1 MKLSSFKE
9 VLLRKS
15 NSQEV
20 AELVKKMNENA
31 LVDLVSE
38 ALEKMAINRG
48 HSGAPNGAVLELG
61 SSIKHEHDASDG
73 QFSPTKEMLYDNL
86 SHHVSHYKAAKD
98 SGNHDVAN
106 AHAKKIFDNMHL
118 AHKLDRATNGLM
130 GVEAAD
136 VKAWERSSKSNRVT
150 EDSKQYKG
158 RGGKKDSGEY
168 STDTIGWGLNSNDY
182 SFLSN
187 APHHSHVHE
196 IKGHQAKHD
205 AEETGIDFSGGYPL
219 EHIKMGGKYV
229 DVHAVEGDKDLY
241 DPHFFDE
248 HPIWSHYKEPKKNR
262 TYERDTQFN
271 KEHADFLDKHGENF
285 INAAIKM
292 SEDNPDRGSK
302 PSASVHGKHASPL
315 DLNMEPTETKSGLP
329 YAKRSSTPD
338 TKESSAKPTFSL
350 TDLLRQNLPDEDKQ
364 QKLTE
369 MFRASGHSDEEIKTL
384 VPAMMRMKL

>member
-1 MKLSSFKE
+1 MKISSFKE

-15 NSQEV
+15 TSEEV
-20 AELVKKMNENA
+20 ANLVKDLA
-31 LVDLVSE
+31 DDRLLDLVTES
-38 ALEKMAINRG
+38 LEKMAINRG

-86 SHHVSHYKAAKD
+86 SHHISHYKAAKD
-98 SGNHDVAN
+98 SGNQDVAN

-130 GVEAAD
+130 GVDAAD
-136 VKAWERSSKSNRVT
+136 VKAWERNSKLNRVT

-158 RGGKKDSGEY
+158 RGGKKDLGEY
-168 STDTIGWGLNSNDY
+168 STDTIGWGLNTNDY

-187 APHHSHVHE
+187 PPHHSHVQE
-196 IKGHQAKHD
+196 IKDHQAKHD
-205 AEETGIDFSGGYPL
+205 SEETGIKFGGGYPL
-219 EHIKMGGKYV
+219 EHIKMGGKHV
-229 DVHAVEGDKDLY
+229 DVHPVENKESY
-241 DPHFFDE
+241 EPHFFDE

-262 TYERDTQFN
+262 TFERDAQFN
-271 KEHADFLDKHGENF
+271 KEHESFLDKHGENF
-285 INAAIKM
+285 INAAIEM
-292 SEDNPDRGSK
+292 SEKNPNRGSK
-302 PSASVHGKHASPL
+302 PSMSVHGEHHSPL

-329 YAKRSSTPD
+329 YMKRKSASSD
-338 TKESSAKPTFSL
+338 KEPVAKPASSL
-350 TDLLRQNLPDEDKQ
+350 SDILSQNLSDEDKK

-369 MFRASGHSDEEIKTL
+369 MFRASGHSDEEIDKL

>member
-1 MKLSSFKE
+1 M
-9 VLLRKS
+9 LRKS
-15 NSQEV
+15 SSQEV
-20 AELVKKMNENA
+20 AQLIKNIDENN

-48 HSGAPNGAVLELG
+48 HSGAPNGAVLELA
-61 SSIKHEHDASDG
+61 SSIKHEHDANG

-86 SHHVSHYKAAKD
+86 SHHISHYKAAKD
-98 SGNHDVAN
+98 AGNQDVAN

-136 VKAWERSSKSNRVT
+136 VKAWERNSKPNRVT

-158 RGGKKDSGEY
+158 RGGKKDLGEY

-187 APHHSHVHE
+187 PPHHSHVQE
-196 IKGHQAKHD
+196 MKDHQAKHD
-205 AEETGIDFSGGYPL
+205 AQETGINFAGGYPF

-229 DVHAVEGDKDLY
+229 DIHPVEDKDLF
-241 DPHFFDE
+241 DPHFFDQ

-262 TYERDTQFN
+262 TYERDAQFN
-271 KEHADFLDKHGENF
+271 KEHEDFLDKHGESF
-285 INAAIKM
+285 INAAIEM
-292 SEDNPDRGSK
+292 SEKSPDRGSK
-302 PSASVHGKHASPL
+302 PSASVHGAHPSPL
-315 DLNMEPTETKSGLP
+315 DLDMEPTETKSGLP
-329 YAKRSSTPD
+329 YTKRSSTPSP
-338 TKESSAKPTFSL
+338 KGSSEKPTHSL
-350 TDLLRQNLPDEDKQ
+350 SDILSQNLSDEDKE

-384 VPAMMRMKL
+384 VPTMMRMKL